1 MTEVSYDGR
10 PLFAYGTLMFPAVIK
25 SVIGRIPDTRS
36 AVIKGYRRLEV
47 AGELFPGLIRENDER
62 VEGLVYVNITRDE
75 WERLTAFE
83 DDFYELQKVT
93 VDCSGTNVSALAHI
107 SCRPRGNPSLSDKV
121 WNPDLFRENH
131 LAGFACQSPSS
142 VSWKEGI
149 ETVEYDAFCDP

>member
-62 VEGLVYVNITRDE
+62 VEGLVYVDITRDE

-93 VDCSGTNVSALAHI
+93 VDCLGTNVSALAYI
-107 SCRPRGNPSLSDKV
+107 VPPSRKSVLSDKV
-121 WNPDLFRENH
+121 WNPDFFRENH
-131 LAGFACQSPSS
+131 LAGFACQRQSS
-142 VSWKEGI
+142 VQLEGRNRDGR
-149 ETVEYDAFCDP
+149 V